1 MTEPVEGSVH
11 SIRGTRRPLA
21 RRGRED
27 SWKTWMQIASPE
39 RHRNLFAAD
48 RTRGSGR
55 LASIRLPIAGPYR
68 PRARLYLFP
77 DGRLLWHVRLW
88 EHDRPVAH
96 LVRTDTLRTFALVN
110 GLRTTLEEVDA
121 LDRRGRAESHRA
133 AP

>member
-1 MTEPVEGSVH
+1 MENLDADRIARTPPQPV
-11 SIRGTRRPLA
+11 RRRPHP
-21 RRGRED
+21 RVRKIGE
-27 SWKTWMQIASPE
+27 
-39 RHRNLFAAD
+39 
-48 RTRGSGR
+48 
-55 LASIRLPIAGPYR
+55 IRLPIAGPYR